1 MLLQKK
7 HLPHYTVRDYERWEG
22 DWELVEGIPYALAS
36 PSLTHQR
43 IIVIISMLYQR
54 QLEENEE
61 CKDCVVTIDTDYIVS
76 EDTVFRPDIAVV
88 CGNRDEKITKTPKII
103 VEVVSPAS
111 RKMDEEI
118 KALYYAKEGVKYY
131 LLVYP
136 QEKKMVLKTL
146 TGEGKYKD
154 LSLYGEFYFELEGN
168 CKLKLDPNEVWKR
181 L

>member
-7 HLPHYTVRDYERWEG
+7 HLPHYTIKDYEKWKG

-43 IIVIISMLYQR
+43 VVVILSMLL
-54 QLEENEE
+54 QLQIEKNDKCE
-61 CKDCVVTIDTDYIVS
+61 DCVVTIDTDYIVS
-76 EDTVFRPDIAVV
+76 EDTVFRPDLAIV
-88 CGNRDEKITKTPKII
+88 CSNKDEKITKTPKLII
-103 VEVVSPAS
+103 EVVSPAS

-118 KALYYAKEGVKYY
+118 KPMYYSKQGVKYY

-136 QEKKMVLKTL
+136 HERKMVLKFL
-146 TGEGKYKD
+146 AGERKYKT
-154 LSLYGEFYFELEGN
+154 LNVEKKYTFKLEEGCEIELN
-168 CKLKLDPNEVWKR
+168 PNEVWKR

>member
-1 MLLQKK
+1 MLLKKK
-7 HLPHYTVRDYERWEG
+7 HLPHYTVKDYERWKG

-43 IIVIISMLYQR
+43 IVLILSMLLQL
-54 QLEENEE
+54 QLEEKEE
-61 CKDCVVTIDTDYIVS
+61 CKECLVTIDTDYIVS

-88 CGNRDEKITKTPKII
+88 CGNKDEKITKTPELII
-103 VEVVSPAS
+103 EVVSPAS

-118 KALYYAKEGVKYY
+118 KPIYYSNEGVKYY

-136 QEKKMVLKTL
+136 REKKMVLKLL
-146 TGEGKYKD
+146 TEEGKYENLNLEK
-154 LSLYGEFYFELEGN
+154 EFIFN
-168 CKLKLDPNEVWKR
+168 LKKGCEIKINPNEVWKR